1 MVDQQSPQ
9 SDINTGGL
17 NDLVST
23 QKGGVQTL
31 AVLAQALVN
40 AFPKATAST
49 SPVATGLNSIATAA
63 SVAIAANTLRHG
75 IMFHNP
81 GTTTIYV
88 YPTAMAVAPTTTV
101 LGGTFVIYPGA
112 TLQFSPANFPNV
124 NCGWSA
130 FGLGAS
136 LPLTVCEFY

>member
-1 MVDQQSPQ
+1 MVDQPTQE
-9 SDINTGGL
+9 INTGGL

-31 AVLAQALVN
+31 AVVAQALVN

-63 SVAIAANTLRHG
+63 VVAIAANTLRHG

-81 GTTTIYV
+81 GTATIYV
-88 YPTAMAVAPTTTV
+88 YPTSIAAAPTV
-101 LGGTFVIYPGA
+101 SSVGGSFVVYPGG

-136 LPLTVCEFY
+136 LPLTICEFY